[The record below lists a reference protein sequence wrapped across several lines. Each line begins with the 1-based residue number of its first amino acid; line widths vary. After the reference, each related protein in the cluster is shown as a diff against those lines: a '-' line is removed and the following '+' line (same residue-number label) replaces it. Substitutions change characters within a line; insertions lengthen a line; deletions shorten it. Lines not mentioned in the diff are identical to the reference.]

1 MEYDDFI
8 FPERLKEQLEFLLN
22 NPRAIPSPLC
32 FYGLPAKGKTEFAKF
47 LGEKLAKDTFYYDCN
62 DYKHNEKF
70 HKEIFMSS
78 HTFPISS
85 DVKRENN
92 IMNKCFILDEWHNL
106 PLKKQDLFK
115 TFFDNTPDKS
125 IYIICCNTDS
135 KNTLLN
141 VLTSPIYS
149 RCHKVRFDLFARDLD
164 EVIEKTKDK
173 FPMLDDDFIR
183 NNILDYRAISREV
196 KMKAVPEIIL

>member
-22 NPRAIPSPLC
+22 NPRKIPSPLC

-62 DYKHNEKF
+62 EFIHDIDFVTGVRKISY
-70 HKEIFMSS
+70 
-78 HTFPISS
+78 TYPIEV
-85 DVKRENN
+85 DEERKNN
-92 IMNKCFILDEWHNL
+92 TLGKCFILDEWHNL
-106 PLKKQDLFK
+106 PAKKQDLFK
-115 TFFDNTPDKS
+115 TFFDNPPSKN
-125 IYIICCNTDS
+125 IYIVCCNTDS
-135 KNTLLN
+135 KNKLRN
-141 VLTSPIYS
+141 VLTAPIYS
-149 RCHKVRFDLFARDLD
+149 RFHFIRFDLFARDLD

-183 NNILDYRAISREV
+183 NNILDYRAITREV
-196 KMKAVPEIIL
+196 KMKAVPEI